1 MTQDIGIGLR
11 ELYFICLAGVGRYT
25 VGISLSVERLLQ
37 QGDADWK
44 EHFLG
49 ELEVKF
55 GREVVN
61 ELRKALKKSTPE
73 ERLKAIRPPEP
84 II

>member
-1 MTQDIGIGLR
+1 MTQEIGIGLR

-25 VGISLSVERLLQ
+25 VEISLSVERLLQ

-44 EHFLG
+44 ERFLG
-49 ELEVKF
+49 ELEGKF
-55 GREVVN
+55 GRKVVD